1 MLCSRNCM
9 TQNKW
14 KNRKEVRG
22 VGFGRERAG
31 RGEVA
36 TGQLDVL
43 EKAVRILH
51 LRYRSCLR
59 PLTPP
64 FTCSSP
70 TPLNPMPL
78 PLLTCIPLTC
88 VTHTPL
94 PPHPHP
100 TPPPLPSHAYP
111 PTRAENGR
119 GGGRSQL
126 DSVELDVLEK
136 AVRIL
141 HLRYRSCLRPLTKGR
156 LPSVTELREL
166 RVSAEALGVRSA
178 LLCLDRIPKGRLPS
192 VTELREL
199 RVSAEAL
206 GVRSALLCLDRIP
219 KSTFEAPQKRST
231 LLCLDRMPKVGG
243 RPSMHCTVHSTEALG
258 AEGALRRW
266 GATPVASPSLPSA
279 HSPCAPSWT
288 RRPLPPFPTAPHLPP
303 LLPHPP
309 SGRSPP
315 TGSLCLPHIRPARR
329 AGRGGPALA
338 PNTPLLPPRP
348 PPPLRPPS
356 PGRPPSSRPL
366 CLPHIRPARRAGR
379 GGPSLPSPPLPT
391 FPHSSPTPP
400 PLLPHSSPTPPQ
412 GDPRRLA
419 LFAFRTFALRAEL
432 DAEALRDLDEP
443 PPGNAWPVSSYRV
456 GTPRLRALL
465 EDMVEEVESLW
476 NATNRTLYEVAIV
489 LAPVLAQYALLGKAV
504 GMAMEQYY
512 ARLTVRKHGRVVM
525 AVGDEIILWDD
536 GLEDVRELFLAE
548 KAADEQPLGSAV
560 RIDSMNDYS
569 WFVSWNGTSAVDN
582 IPSEVSVKKLL
593 HSIGAPTA
601 RLAGLR
607 ARDKGLLMGVTV
619 PDVRIEAEKRV
630 LAQLQWVVDGGGKL
644 EIKAARPQHQG
655 ISAGVGEREVI
666 GRGKRAAGGG
676 TGAAAGGGMDEPEPA
691 HEIPYEDLVEATK
704 NWSDDLQLGE
714 GGSAPEPAHEIPYED
729 LVEATKNW
737 SDDLQLG
744 EGGSAVVYK
753 GVSPDG
759 ELWAVKRGKK
769 GGLTRLQDYHREVR
783 EWVLMGGAEIREDE
797 CGCVQGRGAGWGA
810 ELWAVKRGK
819 KGGLTRLQDY
829 HREGVGPDGEAWAV
843 KRGKKGGLTQLQ
855 DYHRGIEAVSKM
867 LHPNLVRLMGF
878 CHENEEQVLVYEY
891 VANGT
896 LRQHLSPLQ
905 DNIYPRYK
913 EQVLVYEYVANGT
926 LRQHLSPLQGDTEK
940 GLLSFEQRI
949 EEAVGVAEALLYL
962 HSCKPVLP
970 ALPFPSRSPTPGDTE
985 KGVLSFEQRI
995 EAAVGVA
1002 EALLYLHSCKPVLV
1016 HRDMLLS
1023 LRPCD
1028 TEKGV
1033 LSFEQRIE
1041 AAVGVAEALLYLH
1054 SCKPVLVH
1062 RDVKSLNVFMDDD
1075 LQRKLGTKPKL
1086 GDYGNL
1092 KSIGDDESATTHT
1105 RVVGTPGY
1113 LDPQYCQ
1120 TSVVSVWSDVYS
1132 FGVVMLELIT
1142 AKPPVLKEADD
1153 SGERMALA
1161 KWATPAICAGNL
1173 DAVVDP
1179 NLAQAFPQ
1187 QPMQAFASLAAMCV
1201 QRQPKDR
1208 PSMQEVV
1215 RRLKVIRQAAAAAS
1229 VSSPP
1234 PINTRPNPSMQR
1246 ILPPKPGS
1254 RGSWRDNQHL
1264 TPPMSPLLPTTP
1276 EPSYSPRA
1284 AAAGGGGSGGMKVFN
1299 KEFWRPRRAP
1309 ARSLRGAGGSVPVAA
1324 QAESSRG
1331 RMYGLGRKGKMVS
1344 AAALISVGGN
1354 HTNLAAILGYA
1365 ADKEDMQI
1373 ALILVPPSPPPAF
1386 YSLSPFALTACLL
1399 FLSLQQKEMA
1409 ALAKLQHTNLA
1420 AILGYAADKEDMQIA
1435 YDLPP
1440 NCTCLENY
1448 LFPGMLRE
1456 YSPLGS
1462 DLIIYDKEDMQI
1474 AYDLPPNCT
1483 CLENYLFPEDAEGEF
1498 LPLRVRLKVAVGIA
1512 KGLTFLVRLKVAV
1525 GIAKGLTFLHSS
1537 AVVHGNLLSRN
1548 IMLDKNFTVLLT
1560 GYGLATMLSKTSTR
1574 KNLKGPDGMAKDAF
1588 DYGVVL
1594 FELLTGRRGALVADR
1609 EGADGLIAWAEPRIE
1624 EYELSAAC
1632 AEPTKRM
1639 VVRMLD
1645 VLAKECVQEDPRCRP
1660 TMKDLVV
1667 RLYKPRIEEYE
1678 LSTACAEPTKRM
1690 VVRMLDVLAKE
1701 CVQEDPRC
1709 RPTMNDLVVRLYSL
1723 QESLASQ

>member
-1 MLCSRNCM
+1 MYRESTDAFSRRGLHSSYTACGLR
-9 TQNKW
+9 TLKRNKW

-219 KSTFEAPQKRST
+219 KSSPALVPSSFPPSTPSPVLPAIPT
-231 LLCLDRMPKVGG
+231 LLHATPQLP
-243 RPSMHCTVHSTEALG
+243 PSH
-258 AEGALRRW
+258 R
-266 GATPVASPSLPSA
+266 ATPVASPSLPSA

-714 GGSAPEPAHEIPYED
+714 GGSAPAHEIPYED

-829 HREGVGPDGEAWAV
+829 HRE
-843 KRGKKGGLTQLQ
+843 
-855 DYHRGIEAVSKM
+855 IEAVSKM

-905 DNIYPRYK
+905 
-913 EQVLVYEYVANGT
+913 G
-926 LRQHLSPLQGDTEK
+926 
-940 GLLSFEQRI
+940 
-949 EEAVGVAEALLYL
+949 
-962 HSCKPVLP
+962 
-970 ALPFPSRSPTPGDTE
+970 
-985 KGVLSFEQRI
+985 
-995 EAAVGVA
+995 
-1002 EALLYLHSCKPVLV
+1002 
-1016 HRDMLLS
+1016 
-1023 LRPCD
+1023 D

-1075 LQRKLGTKPKL
+1075 LQPKL

-1120 TSVVSVWSDVYS
+1120 TSVVSVRRVWGGGGKKEWGTPGYLDPQYCQTSVVSVWSDVYSFGVVMLELITAKPPVLKEAPLVLSLSSPPILSPLPHPPFAPYLSVSECFGVVMLELITAKPPFRSGHARAHHSQASSAQGGTLSTLSFLTPLSLSPSSSPLCPIPLS

-1161 KWATPAICAGNL
+1161 KWATPAICANNLAVVDPNEVTFESTQKPNSSTLSSVPLFPVLPVLSDPLLPFPNKQATPAICAGNL

-1215 RRLKVIRQAAAAAS
+1215 RRLKPGDLAGTCVQRQPKDLQSSVFPLLLAPFLVSICLLPPTHQHAPQPINAANSSPQAWQPGLLAGQPAPHSAYVAAPSSISLTRLSSHSFPSAS

-1354 HTNLAAILGYA
+1354 
-1365 ADKEDMQI
+1365 
-1373 ALILVPPSPPPAF
+1373 
-1386 YSLSPFALTACLL
+1386 
-1399 FLSLQQKEMA
+1399 QKEMA

-1448 LFPGMLRE
+1448 LFP
-1456 YSPLGS
+1456 
-1462 DLIIYDKEDMQI
+1462 
-1474 AYDLPPNCT
+1474 
-1483 CLENYLFPEDAEGEF
+1483 
-1498 LPLRVRLKVAVGIA
+1498 
-1512 KGLTFLVRLKVAV
+1512 
-1525 GIAKGLTFLHSS
+1525 
-1537 AVVHGNLLSRN
+1537 
-1548 IMLDKNFTVLLT
+1548 
-1560 GYGLATMLSKTSTR
+1560 
-1574 KNLKGPDGMAKDAF
+1574 
-1588 DYGVVL
+1588 
-1594 FELLTGRRGALVADR
+1594 
-1609 EGADGLIAWAEPRIE
+1609 
-1624 EYELSAAC
+1624 
-1632 AEPTKRM
+1632 
-1639 VVRMLD
+1639 
-1645 VLAKECVQEDPRCRP
+1645 
-1660 TMKDLVV
+1660 
-1667 RLYKPRIEEYE
+1667 
-1678 LSTACAEPTKRM
+1678 
-1690 VVRMLDVLAKE
+1690 
-1701 CVQEDPRC
+1701 
-1709 RPTMNDLVVRLYSL
+1709 
-1723 QESLASQ
+1723 

>member
-178 LLCLDRIPKGRLPS
+178 LLCLDRIPK
-192 VTELREL
+192 LREL

-219 KSTFEAPQKRST
+219 K
-231 LLCLDRMPKVGG
+231 
-243 RPSMHCTVHSTEALG
+243 
-258 AEGALRRW
+258 
-266 GATPVASPSLPSA
+266 
-279 HSPCAPSWT
+279 
-288 RRPLPPFPTAPHLPP
+288 PFPPSFTPP
-303 LLPHPP
+303 LNSP
-309 SGRSPP
+309 PP
-315 TGSLCLPHIRPARR
+315 TG
-329 AGRGGPALA
+329 
-338 PNTPLLPPRP
+338 
-348 PPPLRPPS
+348 RPPS
-356 PGRPPSSRPL
+356 PRPL
-366 CLPHIRPARRAGR
+366 CLPYIRPARRAGR

-391 FPHSSPTPP
+391 FPHSSPTPPQGDPRRLAPFAFRTFALRAELDAEALLLPLTPPCSPQDPPLLSAPLPQGDPRHLALFAFRTFALRAELDAEAPPSLPHHSPPSPTPP

-676 TGAAAGGGMDEPEPA
+676 TGAVAGGGAGGAGGAGGGGAGGGAGGALGGGGGGDDKALLKRSFAKRLESLDSAGMDEPEPA

-714 GGSAPEPAHEIPYED
+714 GGSAPAHEIPYED

-810 ELWAVKRGK
+810 ELWAVKQGK

-829 HREGVGPDGEAWAV
+829 HRE
-843 KRGKKGGLTQLQ
+843 
-855 DYHRGIEAVSKM
+855 IEAVSKM

-905 DNIYPRYK
+905 
-913 EQVLVYEYVANGT
+913 G
-926 LRQHLSPLQGDTEK
+926 
-940 GLLSFEQRI
+940 
-949 EEAVGVAEALLYL
+949 
-962 HSCKPVLP
+962 
-970 ALPFPSRSPTPGDTE
+970 
-985 KGVLSFEQRI
+985 
-995 EAAVGVA
+995 
-1002 EALLYLHSCKPVLV
+1002 
-1016 HRDMLLS
+1016 
-1023 LRPCD
+1023 D

-1075 LQRKLGTKPKL
+1075 LQPKL

-1120 TSVVSVWSDVYS
+1120 TSVVSVRRVWGGGKKEWGTPGYLDPQYCQTSVVSVWSDVYS
-1132 FGVVMLELIT
+1132 FGVVMLELITAKPPFRSGHARAHHIQASSAQGGTLISECFGVVMLELIT

-1354 HTNLAAILGYA
+1354 QKEMAALAKLQHTNLAAILGYAADKEDMQITLQKEMAALAKLQHTNLAAILGYA

-1456 YSPLGS
+1456 YSPLRS

-1667 RLYKPRIEEYE
+1667 RLY
-1678 LSTACAEPTKRM
+1678 
-1690 VVRMLDVLAKE
+1690 
-1701 CVQEDPRC
+1701 
-1709 RPTMNDLVVRLYSL
+1709 SL

>member
-1 MLCSRNCM
+1 M
-9 TQNKW
+9 TRNKW

-22 VGFGRERAG
+22 VGFGRYVELG
-31 RGEVA
+31 
-36 TGQLDVL
+36 
-43 EKAVRILH
+43 
-51 LRYRSCLR
+51 LR
-59 PLTPP
+59 
-64 FTCSSP
+64 
-70 TPLNPMPL
+70 
-78 PLLTCIPLTC
+78 
-88 VTHTPL
+88 
-94 PPHPHP
+94 
-100 TPPPLPSHAYP
+100 
-111 PTRAENGR
+111 ENGR

-126 DSVELDVLEK
+126 DSAELDVLEK

-156 LPSVTELREL
+156 LPSVTELKEL

-178 LLCLDRIPKGRLPS
+178 LLCLDRIPK
-192 VTELREL
+192 
-199 RVSAEAL
+199 
-206 GVRSALLCLDRIP
+206 
-219 KSTFEAPQKRST
+219 
-231 LLCLDRMPKVGG
+231 
-243 RPSMHCTVHSTEALG
+243 
-258 AEGALRRW
+258 
-266 GATPVASPSLPSA
+266 
-279 HSPCAPSWT
+279 
-288 RRPLPPFPTAPHLPP
+288 
-303 LLPHPP
+303 
-309 SGRSPP
+309 
-315 TGSLCLPHIRPARR
+315 
-329 AGRGGPALA
+329 
-338 PNTPLLPPRP
+338 
-348 PPPLRPPS
+348 
-356 PGRPPSSRPL
+356 
-366 CLPHIRPARRAGR
+366 
-379 GGPSLPSPPLPT
+379 
-391 FPHSSPTPP
+391 
-400 PLLPHSSPTPPQ
+400 

-644 EIKAARPQHQG
+644 EIKAARPQHQA
-655 ISAGVGEREVI
+655 ISGGVGEREVI
-666 GRGKRAAGGG
+666 SRGKRGAGGG
-676 TGAAAGGGMDEPEPA
+676 AGAAAGGGAGGAAGAGGGGGGGGAGGALGGGGGGDDKALLKRSFAKRLESLDSGMDEPEPA

-704 NWSDDLQLGE
+704 NWSE
-714 GGSAPEPAHEIPYED
+714 
-729 LVEATKNW
+729 
-737 SDDLQLG
+737 DLQLG

-753 GVSPDG
+753 GVGPDG

-769 GGLTRLQDYHREVR
+769 GGLTRLQDYHRE
-783 EWVLMGGAEIREDE
+783 
-797 CGCVQGRGAGWGA
+797 
-810 ELWAVKRGK
+810 
-819 KGGLTRLQDY
+819 
-829 HREGVGPDGEAWAV
+829 
-843 KRGKKGGLTQLQ
+843 
-855 DYHRGIEAVSKM
+855 IEAVSKM

-878 CHENEEQVLVYEY
+878 CHEN
-891 VANGT
+891 
-896 LRQHLSPLQ
+896 
-905 DNIYPRYK
+905 D

-926 LRQHLSPLQGDTEK
+926 LRQHLSPLQG
-940 GLLSFEQRI
+940 
-949 EEAVGVAEALLYL
+949 
-962 HSCKPVLP
+962 
-970 ALPFPSRSPTPGDTE
+970 
-985 KGVLSFEQRI
+985 
-995 EAAVGVA
+995 
-1002 EALLYLHSCKPVLV
+1002 
-1016 HRDMLLS
+1016 
-1023 LRPCD
+1023 D

-1075 LQRKLGTKPKL
+1075 LQPKL

-1120 TSVVSVWSDVYS
+1120 TSSVSVWSDVYS

-1234 PINTRPNPSMQR
+1234 PINTRSNPS
-1246 ILPPKPGS
+1246 
-1254 RGSWRDNQHL
+1254 
-1264 TPPMSPLLPTTP
+1264 
-1276 EPSYSPRA
+1276 
-1284 AAAGGGGSGGMKVFN
+1284 
-1299 KEFWRPRRAP
+1299 
-1309 ARSLRGAGGSVPVAA
+1309 
-1324 QAESSRG
+1324 
-1331 RMYGLGRKGKMVS
+1331 
-1344 AAALISVGGN
+1344 
-1354 HTNLAAILGYA
+1354 
-1365 ADKEDMQI
+1365 
-1373 ALILVPPSPPPAF
+1373 
-1386 YSLSPFALTACLL
+1386 
-1399 FLSLQQKEMA
+1399 QKEMA

-1448 LFPGMLRE
+1448 LFP
-1456 YSPLGS
+1456 
-1462 DLIIYDKEDMQI
+1462 
-1474 AYDLPPNCT
+1474 
-1483 CLENYLFPEDAEGEF
+1483 EDAEGEF
-1498 LPLRVRLKVAVGIA
+1498 LPLR
-1512 KGLTFLVRLKVAV
+1512 VRLKVAV

-1632 AEPTKRM
+1632 TEPTKRM

-1667 RLYKPRIEEYE
+1667 RLY
-1678 LSTACAEPTKRM
+1678 
-1690 VVRMLDVLAKE
+1690 
-1701 CVQEDPRC
+1701 
-1709 RPTMNDLVVRLYSL
+1709 SL

>member
-1 MLCSRNCM
+1 M
-9 TQNKW
+9 
-14 KNRKEVRG
+14 G
-22 VGFGRERAG
+22 G
-31 RGEVA
+31 
-36 TGQLDVL
+36 
-43 EKAVRILH
+43 
-51 LRYRSCLR
+51 
-59 PLTPP
+59 
-64 FTCSSP
+64 
-70 TPLNPMPL
+70 
-78 PLLTCIPLTC
+78 
-88 VTHTPL
+88 
-94 PPHPHP
+94 
-100 TPPPLPSHAYP
+100 
-111 PTRAENGR
+111 ENGQ
-119 GGGRSQL
+119 GGGGSQL
-126 DSVELDVLEK
+126 DSAELDVLEK

-141 HLRYRSCLRPLTKGR
+141 HLRYRSCLRPHNPFPV
-156 LPSVTELREL
+156 PS
-166 RVSAEALGVRSA
+166 
-178 LLCLDRIPKGRLPS
+178 
-192 VTELREL
+192 
-199 RVSAEAL
+199 
-206 GVRSALLCLDRIP
+206 
-219 KSTFEAPQKRST
+219 Q
-231 LLCLDRMPKVGG
+231 
-243 RPSMHCTVHSTEALG
+243 H
-258 AEGALRRW
+258 
-266 GATPVASPSLPSA
+266 
-279 HSPCAPSWT
+279 HSPHI
-288 RRPLPPFPTAPHLPP
+288 PLPPLTRTPIPPFTRTPHPPLTPTLPP
-303 LLPHPP
+303 PAPRSPLHPPTPTLPHPQ
-309 SGRSPP
+309 R
-315 TGSLCLPHIRPARR
+315 TGG
-329 AGRGGPALA
+329 AGG
-338 PNTPLLPPRP
+338 
-348 PPPLRPPS
+348 
-356 PGRPPSSRPL
+356 GRPPSSTL
-366 CLPHIRPARRAGR
+366 SHNLPIAPAT
-379 GGPSLPSPPLPT
+379 SPQPLP
-391 FPHSSPTPP
+391 FPH
-400 PLLPHSSPTPPQ
+400 Q

-676 TGAAAGGGMDEPEPA
+676 TGVAAGGGAGGAGAAGGGGAGGGAGGALGGGGGGDDKALLKRSFAKRLESLDSAGMDEPEPA

-704 NWSDDLQLGE
+704 NWADDLQLGE
-714 GGSAPEPAHEIPYED
+714 GGSAI
-729 LVEATKNW
+729 
-737 SDDLQLG
+737 
-744 EGGSAVVYK
+744 VYK

-769 GGLTRLQDYHREVR
+769 GGLTRLQDYHRE
-783 EWVLMGGAEIREDE
+783 
-797 CGCVQGRGAGWGA
+797 
-810 ELWAVKRGK
+810 
-819 KGGLTRLQDY
+819 
-829 HREGVGPDGEAWAV
+829 
-843 KRGKKGGLTQLQ
+843 
-855 DYHRGIEAVSKM
+855 IEAVSKM

-905 DNIYPRYK
+905 
-913 EQVLVYEYVANGT
+913 G
-926 LRQHLSPLQGDTEK
+926 
-940 GLLSFEQRI
+940 
-949 EEAVGVAEALLYL
+949 
-962 HSCKPVLP
+962 
-970 ALPFPSRSPTPGDTE
+970 
-985 KGVLSFEQRI
+985 
-995 EAAVGVA
+995 
-1002 EALLYLHSCKPVLV
+1002 
-1016 HRDMLLS
+1016 
-1023 LRPCD
+1023 D

-1075 LQRKLGTKPKL
+1075 LQPKL

-1234 PINTRPNPSMQR
+1234 PINTRTNPSMQR

-1284 AAAGGGGSGGMKVFN
+1284 AAAAGGGSSGMKEHQPSRHRLSQTQLDKQQQQAQQSQQLSQQQLPPQHHHTSHFAQSPQPSTLPPYMSTIPKSKSADVPGAAAAAGGGGAAAAHANAHVH
-1299 KEFWRPRRAP
+1299 
-1309 ARSLRGAGGSVPVAA
+1309 ARTNSMVSQAGAGGSVPVAA

-1344 AAALISVGGN
+1344 AAALLPGDKANRQVTEVTFESNQKSPHDEGG
-1354 HTNLAAILGYA
+1354 A
-1365 ADKEDMQI
+1365 M
-1373 ALILVPPSPPPAF
+1373 
-1386 YSLSPFALTACLL
+1386 
-1399 FLSLQQKEMA
+1399 QKEMA

-1448 LFPGMLRE
+1448 LFP
-1456 YSPLGS
+1456 
-1462 DLIIYDKEDMQI
+1462 EDG
-1474 AYDLPPNCT
+1474 
-1483 CLENYLFPEDAEGEF
+1483 EGEF
-1498 LPLRVRLKVAVGIA
+1498 LPLR
-1512 KGLTFLVRLKVAV
+1512 VRLKVAV

-1632 AEPTKRM
+1632 AEPTKRVSEWLGKEEAGGRSVHGGADAGCAGERM
-1639 VVRMLD
+1639 CSGGPHVPTHHERFGGETIQSPRVSGVAVRG
-1645 VLAKECVQEDPRCRP
+1645 V
-1660 TMKDLVV
+1660 
-1667 RLYKPRIEEYE
+1667 
-1678 LSTACAEPTKRM
+1678 
-1690 VVRMLDVLAKE
+1690 
-1701 CVQEDPRC
+1701 
-1709 RPTMNDLVVRLYSL
+1709 
-1723 QESLASQ
+1723 